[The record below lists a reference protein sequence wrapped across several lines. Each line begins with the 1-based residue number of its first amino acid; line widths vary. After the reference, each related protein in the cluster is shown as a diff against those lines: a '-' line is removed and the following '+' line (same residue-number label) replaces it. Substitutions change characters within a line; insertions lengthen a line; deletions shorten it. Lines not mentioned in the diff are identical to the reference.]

1 MINEQ
6 AIVRRATGAQA
17 ELELERDSSCGGC
30 EARDGCGVGAL
41 GRLLGRRRNSLVI
54 DTDRRLLPGD
64 RVVLAL
70 PERALVRLSLLVYGL
85 PIAGLLGGALLPAA
99 LWADAPDAVAVV
111 GGAAGFC
118 IGAKLAAR
126 RSARLPREAVVPKI
140 VDIEVNPAN
149 RSGS

>member
-1 MINEQ
+1 MISEQ
-6 AIVRRATGAQA
+6 AIVRRVEGAQA
-17 ELELERDSSCGGC
+17 ELELQRDSSCGGC
-30 EARDGCGVGAL
+30 EVRDACGIGAL
-41 GRLLGRRRNSLVI
+41 GRLLGQRRKSLVI
-54 DTDRRLLPGD
+54 DTERRLRPGD

-85 PIAGLLGGALLPAA
+85 PVAGLLGGALLPAA
-99 LWADAPDAVAVV
+99 LWPGAADAVAVI
-111 GGAAGFC
+111 GGVAGFC

-126 RSARLPREAVVPKI
+126 RSARLPRGAVMPKI

>member
-1 MINEQ
+1 MISEQ
-6 AIVRRATGAQA
+6 AIVRRATDTQA
-17 ELELERDSSCGGC
+17 ELELRRDSSCGGC
-30 EARDGCGVGAL
+30 EVRDGCGIGAL
-41 GRLLGRRRNSLVI
+41 GRLLGRRRKSLVI
-54 DTDRRLLPGD
+54 DTDRRLRPGD

-85 PIAGLLGGALLPAA
+85 PLAGLLGGALLPAA
-99 LWADAPDAVAVV
+99 LWPDASDAVAVI

-126 RSARLPREAVVPKI
+126 RSARLPRGAVTPKI

>member
-1 MINEQ
+1 MISEQ
-6 AIVRRATGAQA
+6 AIVRRAAGTQA
-17 ELELERDSSCGGC
+17 ELELRRDSSCGGC
-30 EARDGCGVGAL
+30 EVRDGCGIGAL

-54 DTDRRLLPGD
+54 DTDRRLRPGD

-70 PERALVRLSLLVYGL
+70 PERALVRLGLLVYGL
-85 PIAGLLGGALLPAA
+85 PLAGLLGGALLPAA
-99 LWADAPDAVAVV
+99 LWPGAPDAVAVIS
-111 GGAAGFC
+111 GAAGFC

-126 RSARLPREAVVPKI
+126 RSARLPRDAVTPKI